1 MEPETTASTFESLS
15 SNWVYLLIAALALV
29 VGYFIY
35 KRYFGAKTGAA
46 VSFAA
51 PLSAPSAATGAAA
64 PTPAAKEEEVEEY
77 ESENDEKED

>member
-1 MEPETTASTFESLS
+1 MEPETTTSTFESLS

-51 PLSAPSAATGAAA
+51 PLSAPSAAAAA
-64 PTPAAKEEEVEEY
+64 PAPAAKEEEVEEY

>member
-1 MEPETTASTFESLS
+1 MEPETTTSTFESLS

-29 VGYFIY
+29 AGYFIY

-51 PLSAPSAATGAAA
+51 PLSAPSAAA
-64 PTPAAKEEEVEEY
+64 PAPAAKEEEVEEY

>member
-1 MEPETTASTFESLS
+1 METETSTFSALS
-15 SNWVYLLIAALALV
+15 SNWSYLLIAALALV

-51 PLSAPSAATGAAA
+51 PLSAPAAGAAPA
-64 PTPAAKEEEVEEY
+64 PAAKEAEVEEY
-77 ESENDEKED
+77 ESDNDDKDD